1 MDLKNL
7 LDNVLAL
14 GSNISIKDG
23 KEIYK
28 NRLVSNL
35 SSKKINDIYH
45 IYSKVAEEDNSKE
58 YSCHIKYNLKGERV
72 IGATCTCSTYEEFSK
87 HKTNYIC
94 KHIIATI
101 FYFYIVAK
109 NRIKKINKENP
120 ALSKSKECKVAK
132 GSVEKKILNLDLDI
146 KRNDNKTFD
155 IQIRIGENTTYLI
168 PKINEF
174 LKCKEVKG
182 QLRINGEFLY
192 NSSSMKFKEEDERL
206 LNYIVLNLN
215 KEDSF
220 KVIEGKILRVNEEYI
235 EEILKLVSDNR
246 KVKLNYDYIN
256 YESYIIKEDI
266 PLSFTVK
273 IDFDKI
279 ILTTKKKLPI
289 PLNDNFTVFLND
301 RKIYLPSDNQINNY
315 KVLYHKLKS
324 NGKIEY
330 PKQESYINKLFN
342 LLSNISK
349 DIMLGEGV
357 KNLCRNYYKV
367 KFFFKN
373 ENNNIKCKATVNYF
387 GKTIN
392 ILDKNIDYFL
402 RDNNFEEEISM
413 KLERYRFIKKANE
426 FLFIGNDE
434 ERYDFFTSGL
444 KFFEE
449 FSILEFAKS
458 FNEVNLVGSNDI
470 HAIFEG
476 QDQGLRFKYD
486 IDGLEYSEYIN
497 VLQALEDNRDF
508 YKTKTGRLLNLRD
521 LGIANF
527 FNIID
532 NLIYNQEIYDGE
544 IEIDKSKAIFIE
556 DNIENYNL
564 NFIRGAEVLKV
575 VSKRLESR
583 VIEEVNGIK
592 ELNGTLRNYQL
603 TGVNYLLSLSE
614 MNFGGILADEMGLGK
629 TIQVIAFLLHK
640 KNKRSLVV
648 TPTSLIYN
656 WKEEFEKFAPSLNV
670 GIIHGSKSARNKI
683 LDNKEDYDVLLTT
696 YGTIKN
702 DIEFYKNEIFDYCI
716 IDEAQNIKNPKAQN
730 TKIIKEI
737 NAKVKFA
744 LTGTPIENSLIELWS
759 IFDFIMPGYLFD
771 EKKFKK
777 KFVNRSEKEIE
788 ELRSLIKP
796 FILRR
801 LKRDVIT
808 ELPEKIEKKYY
819 VPMTSEQKL
828 TYKNYMKEVKLKL
841 KTGEDDNITIFSY
854 LTRLRQIC
862 QDPILVN
869 KDYTGDSGKLNVAL
883 EIIEEVIEDNNK
895 MLVFSQFTSVLK
907 KIEEELNVRKI
918 KNKYLDGSTS
928 AKERIK
934 LVSEFNESKEP
945 EIFLISLKAGGT
957 GLNLTSAKFVMHMD
971 PWWNPAIEDQATDRA
986 HRIGQKNIVEVI
998 KLVAKDTIEEKI
1010 IQLQEDKREIINS
1023 VMSDD
1028 SLNINNISKL
1038 TNEEIL
1044 DLFK

>member
-1 MDLKNL
+1 MDLKIL

-45 IYSKVAEEDNSKE
+45 IYSKVTEEDNSKE

-94 KHIIATI
+94 KHIIAAI

-120 ALSKSKECKVAK
+120 ALSKSKECKVTK
-132 GSVEKKILNLDLDI
+132 GRVEKKILNLDLDI

-215 KEDSF
+215 KEDFF
-220 KVIEGKILRVNEEYI
+220 KVIEGKALRIDEEYI

-256 YESYIIKEDI
+256 YESYIIKEDM

-315 KVLYHKLKS
+315 KVLYHNLKS

-330 PKQESYINKLFN
+330 PKQEAYINKLFN

-357 KNLCRNYYKV
+357 KNLCKNYYKV

-544 IEIDKSKAIFIE
+544 IEVDKSKAIFIE

-583 VIEEVNGIK
+583 VIEEVNGVK

-788 ELRSLIKP
+788 ELKSLIKP

-801 LKRDVIT
+801 LKKDVIT

-828 TYKNYMKEVKLKL
+828 AYKNYMKEVKLKL

-907 KIEEELNVRKI
+907 KIEEELNIRKI

-998 KLVAKDTIEEKI
+998 KLIAKDTIEEKI

-1028 SLNINNISKL
+1028 SLNINNIAKL

-1044 DLFK
+1044 ELFR

>member
-35 SSKKINDIYH
+35 SSKKLNDIYH
-45 IYSKVAEEDNSKE
+45 IYSKVQNEVNSKE
-58 YSCHIKYNLKGERV
+58 YSCHIKYNLKSKKV
-72 IGATCTCSTYEEFSK
+72 IGATCTCSIYEEFSK
-87 HKTNYIC
+87 HKNNYIC

-109 NRIKKINKENP
+109 NRIKKINK
-120 ALSKSKECKVAK
+120 SKDDKVLK
-132 GSVEKKILNLDLDI
+132 GSFEKKILNLDLDI

-155 IQIRIGENTTYLI
+155 IQVKIGESNTYLI
-168 PKINEF
+168 TKINEF

-192 NSSSMKFKEEDERL
+192 NSSSMKFKEDDEKFL
-206 LNYIVLNLN
+206 KYIASSLTSNDL
-215 KEDSF
+215 F
-220 KVIEGKILRVNEEYI
+220 KVIESKILRVNEEHI
-235 EEILKLVSDNR
+235 EEILNLASVNR

-256 YESYIIKEDI
+256 YESYIIKEDM

-273 IDFDKI
+273 IDLDKI

-301 RKIYLPSDNQINNY
+301 RKIYLPSYNQINNY
-315 KVLYHKLKS
+315 KTLYHKLKS

-330 PKQESYINKLFN
+330 PKDEDSINELFN

-367 KFFFKN
+367 KLIFKN
-373 ENNNIKCKATVNYF
+373 ENNNIKCKATINYF
-387 GKTIN
+387 GKIIN
-392 ILDKNIDYFL
+392 ILDKNVDYFL

-413 KLERYRFIKKANE
+413 KLERYRFIKKGNE

-444 KFFEE
+444 KFFEG
-449 FSILEFAKS
+449 FSILEFAKN
-458 FNEVNLVGSNDI
+458 FNEINLVGSNDI
-470 HAIFEG
+470 NAIFEEKN
-476 QDQGLRFKYD
+476 QELRFKYS

-497 VLQALEDNRDF
+497 VLQALEDDRNF
-508 YKTKTGRLLNLRD
+508 YKTKKGRLLNLRD
-521 LGIANF
+521 LGVANF

-544 IEIDKSKAIFIE
+544 IEVDKSKAIFIE
-556 DNIENYNL
+556 DNIESYNL
-564 NFIRGAEVLKV
+564 NFIRGSEILKV

-583 VIEEVNGIK
+583 VIEEVYGVK
-592 ELNGTLRNYQL
+592 ELNGTLRNYQVA
-603 TGVNYLLSLSE
+603 GVNYLLSLSE

-640 KNKRSLVV
+640 KNKKSLVV

-656 WKEEFEKFAPSLNV
+656 WKEEFEKFAPTLNI
-670 GIIHGSKSARNKI
+670 GIIHGSKIARNKI

-702 DIEFYKNEIFDYCI
+702 DIEFYKNEVFDYCI
-716 IDEAQNIKNPKAQN
+716 IDEAQNIKNPKSQN

-771 EKKFKK
+771 EKKFKR
-777 KFVNRSEKEIE
+777 KFVNRSEKEIK
-788 ELRSLIKP
+788 ELKSLINP

-801 LKRDVIT
+801 LKKDVIT

-819 VPMTSEQKL
+819 VSMTNEQKL
-828 TYKNYMKEVKLKL
+828 AYKNYMKEVKLKL

-869 KDYTGDSGKLNVAL
+869 KDYTGDSGKLNIAL
-883 EIIEEVIEDNNK
+883 EIIEGVIEDNNK

-907 KIEEELNVRKI
+907 KIEEELNIRKI
-918 KNKYLDGSTS
+918 RNKYLDGSTS

-998 KLVAKDTIEEKI
+998 KLIAKDTIEEKI

>member
-1 MDLKNL
+1 MDLKIL

-45 IYSKVAEEDNSKE
+45 IYSKVTEEDNSKE
-58 YSCHIKYNLKGERV
+58 YSCHIKYNLKSERV

-94 KHIIATI
+94 KHIIAAI

-109 NRIKKINKENP
+109 NKIKKINKENSN
-120 ALSKSKECKVAK
+120 LNKKKESKVN
-132 GSVEKKILNLDLDI
+132 VEKKILNLDLDI
-146 KRNDNKTFD
+146 KRNENRTFD
-155 IQIRIGENTTYLI
+155 IQIRIGENNTYLI
-168 PKINEF
+168 TKISEF

-192 NSSSMKFKEEDERL
+192 NSSYMKFKEEDEKL
-206 LNYIVLNLN
+206 LDYIVLNLN
-215 KEDSF
+215 RENAF
-220 KVIEGKILRVNEEYI
+220 KIVEGKILRINEEYI

-256 YESYIIKEDI
+256 YESYIIKDNM

-273 IDFDKI
+273 MDFDKI

-289 PLNDNFTVFLND
+289 PLNNEFTVFLND
-301 RKIYLPSDNQINNY
+301 RKIYLSSEKQINNY
-315 KVLYHKLKS
+315 KVLYNKLK
-324 NGKIEY
+324 NHGKIEY
-330 PKQESYINKLFN
+330 PKQESSINELFN
-342 LLSNISK
+342 LLGDISK
-349 DIMLGEGV
+349 DIILGEGV

-367 KFFFKN
+367 KIFFKN
-373 ENNNIKCKATVNYF
+373 ENNDIKCKATVNYF
-387 GKTIN
+387 GKIIN

-413 KLERYRFIKKANE
+413 KLERYRFIKKTNE
-426 FLFIGNDE
+426 FLFVGSDE
-434 ERYDFFTSGL
+434 ERYELLTNGL
-444 KFFEE
+444 NLFEGFSKLE
-449 FSILEFAKS
+449 FSKS
-458 FNEVNLVGSNDI
+458 FNEANLLGSNDI
-470 HAIFEG
+470 HAIFER
-476 QDQGLRFKYD
+476 QEEELRFKYD
-486 IDGLEYSEYIN
+486 IDGLDYSEYIN
-497 VLQALEDNRDF
+497 VLQALEEDRDF

-521 LGIANF
+521 LGISNF

-556 DNIENYNL
+556 NNIENYNL
-564 NFIRGAEVLKV
+564 NFIRGAEILKII
-575 VSKRLESR
+575 SKRLESR
-583 VIEEVNGIK
+583 FIEEVNGVK
-592 ELNGTLRNYQL
+592 ELNGILRNYQV
-603 TGVNYLLSLSE
+603 TGLNYLLSLSE

-629 TIQVIAFLLHK
+629 TIQVIAFLLYK
-640 KNKRSLVV
+640 KNNMSLIV

-656 WKEEFEKFAPSLNV
+656 WKEEFEKFAPTLKV
-670 GIIHGSKSARNKI
+670 GVIHGSKSARNKI
-683 LDNKEDYDVLLTT
+683 LDNKEEYDILLTT

-788 ELRSLIKP
+788 ELKSLIKP

-801 LKRDVIT
+801 LKKDVIT

-828 TYKNYMKEVKLKL
+828 AYKNYMKEVKLKL
-841 KTGEDDNITIFSY
+841 KTGENDNITIFSY

-869 KDYTGDSGKLNVAL
+869 KDYTDDSGKLNVAL
-883 EIIEEVIEDNNK
+883 EIIEDVIEDNNK

-907 KIEEELNVRKI
+907 KIEDELNIREI

-1023 VMSDD
+1023 VMSDN

>member
-1 MDLKNL
+1 MDLKIL

-45 IYSKVAEEDNSKE
+45 IYSKVTEEDNSKE
-58 YSCHIKYNLKGERV
+58 YSCHIKYNLKSERV

-94 KHIIATI
+94 KHIIAAI

-109 NRIKKINKENP
+109 NKIKKINKENSN
-120 ALSKSKECKVAK
+120 LNKKKESKVN
-132 GSVEKKILNLDLDI
+132 VEKKILNLDLDI
-146 KRNDNKTFD
+146 KRNENRTFD
-155 IQIRIGENTTYLI
+155 IQIRIGENNTYLI
-168 PKINEF
+168 TKISEF

-192 NSSSMKFKEEDERL
+192 NSSYMKFKEEDEKL
-206 LNYIVLNLN
+206 LDYIVLNLN
-215 KEDSF
+215 RENAF
-220 KVIEGKILRVNEEYI
+220 KIVEGKILRINEEYI

-256 YESYIIKEDI
+256 YESYIIKDNM

-273 IDFDKI
+273 MDFDKI

-289 PLNDNFTVFLND
+289 PLNNEFTVFLND
-301 RKIYLPSDNQINNY
+301 RKIYLSSEKQINNY
-315 KVLYHKLKS
+315 KVLYNKLK
-324 NGKIEY
+324 NHGKIEY
-330 PKQESYINKLFN
+330 PKQESSINELFN
-342 LLSNISK
+342 LLGDISK
-349 DIMLGEGV
+349 DIILGEGV
-357 KNLCRNYYKV
+357 KNFCRNYYKV
-367 KFFFKN
+367 KIFFKN
-373 ENNNIKCKATVNYF
+373 ENNDIKCKATVNYF
-387 GKTIN
+387 GKIIN

-413 KLERYRFIKKANE
+413 KLERYRFIKKTNE
-426 FLFIGNDE
+426 FLFVGSDE
-434 ERYDFFTSGL
+434 ERYELLTNGL
-444 KFFEE
+444 NLFEGFSKLE
-449 FSILEFAKS
+449 FSKS
-458 FNEVNLVGSNDI
+458 FNEANLLGSNDI
-470 HAIFEG
+470 YAIFER
-476 QDQGLRFKYD
+476 QDEELRFKYD
-486 IDGLEYSEYIN
+486 IDGLDYSEYIN
-497 VLQALEDNRDF
+497 VLQALEEDRDF

-521 LGIANF
+521 LGISNF

-556 DNIENYNL
+556 NNIENYNL
-564 NFIRGAEVLKV
+564 NFIRGAEILKV
-575 VSKRLESR
+575 ISKRLESR
-583 VIEEVNGIK
+583 FIEEVNGVK
-592 ELNGTLRNYQL
+592 ELNGILRNYQV
-603 TGVNYLLSLSE
+603 TGLNYLLSLSE

-629 TIQVIAFLLHK
+629 TIQVIAFLLYK
-640 KNKRSLVV
+640 KNNMSLIV

-656 WKEEFEKFAPSLNV
+656 WKEEFEKFAPTLKV
-670 GIIHGSKSARNKI
+670 GVIHGSKSARNKI
-683 LDNKEDYDVLLTT
+683 LDNKEEYDILLTT

-788 ELRSLIKP
+788 ELKSLIKP

-801 LKRDVIT
+801 LKKDVIT

-819 VPMTSEQKL
+819 VPMTNEQKL
-828 TYKNYMKEVKLKL
+828 AYKNYMKEVKLKL
-841 KTGEDDNITIFSY
+841 KTGENDNITIFSY

-907 KIEEELNVRKI
+907 KIEDELNIRKI

-971 PWWNPAIEDQATDRA
+971 SWWNPAIEDQATDRA

-1023 VMSDD
+1023 VMSDN

>member
-132 GSVEKKILNLDLDI
+132 GSVEKRILNLDLDI

-246 KVKLNYDYIN
+246 KVKLNYNYIN
-256 YESYIIKEDI
+256 YESYIIKEDM
-266 PLSFTVK
+266 PVSFTVK

-330 PKQESYINKLFN
+330 PKQEPYINKLFN

-413 KLERYRFIKKANE
+413 KLERYRFIKKVNE

-819 VPMTSEQKL
+819 VPMTSEQNL
-828 TYKNYMKEVKLKL
+828 AYKNYMKEVKLKL

-869 KDYTGDSGKLNVAL
+869 KDYTGDSGKLNISL

-907 KIEEELNVRKI
+907 KIEEELNIRKI

-998 KLVAKDTIEEKI
+998 KLIAKDTIEEKI

-1028 SLNINNISKL
+1028 SLNINNIAKL

-1044 DLFK
+1044 ELFR

>member
-256 YESYIIKEDI
+256 YESYIIKEDM

-301 RKIYLPSDNQINNY
+301 RKIYLPSEKQINNY
-315 KVLYHKLKS
+315 KILYNKLKRH
-324 NGKIEY
+324 GKIEY
-330 PKQESYINKLFN
+330 PKQEASINRLFN
-342 LLSNISK
+342 LLGDISK
-349 DIMLGEGV
+349 DIILGEGV
-357 KNLCRNYYKV
+357 KSLCRNYYKV
-367 KFFFKN
+367 RILFKN
-373 ENNNIKCKATVNYF
+373 ENNDIRCKATINYF
-387 GKTIN
+387 GKIIN

-434 ERYDFFTSGL
+434 ERYELLTNGL
-444 KFFEE
+444 KFFEGFSRLE
-449 FSILEFAKS
+449 FSKS
-458 FNEVNLVGSNDI
+458 FNEVNILGSNDI
-470 HAIFEG
+470 YAIFEG
-476 QDQGLRFKYD
+476 KDEELRFKYD
-486 IDGLEYSEYIN
+486 IDGLDYSEYIN
-497 VLQALEDNRDF
+497 VLQALEDDRDF

-556 DNIENYNL
+556 ENIENYNL
-564 NFIRGAEVLKV
+564 NFIRGAEILKV
-575 VSKRLESR
+575 ISKRLESR
-583 VIEEVNGIK
+583 FIEEVNGVK
-592 ELNGTLRNYQL
+592 ELNGILRNYQL

-629 TIQVIAFLLHK
+629 TIQLIAFLLHK

-656 WKEEFEKFAPSLNV
+656 WKEEFEKFAPSLNI
-670 GIIHGSKSARNKI
+670 GIIHGSKSTRNRI

-777 KFVNRSEKEIE
+777 KFVNRSENEIE

-828 TYKNYMKEVKLKL
+828 AYKNYMKEVKLKL
-841 KTGEDDNITIFSY
+841 KTGENDNITIFSY

-907 KIEEELNVRKI
+907 KIEEELNIRKI

-934 LVSEFNESKEP
+934 LVSEFNDSKEP

-998 KLVAKDTIEEKI
+998 KLIAKDTIEEKI

>member
-392 ILDKNIDYFL
+392 ILDKNIDCFL

-788 ELRSLIKP
+788 ELKSLIKP

-801 LKRDVIT
+801 LKKDVIT

-828 TYKNYMKEVKLKL
+828 AYKNYMKEVKLKL

-998 KLVAKDTIEEKI
+998 KLIAKDTIEEKI

>member
-1 MDLKNL
+1 MDLKIL

-45 IYSKVAEEDNSKE
+45 IYSKVTEEDNSKE
-58 YSCHIKYNLKGERV
+58 YSCHIKYNLKSERV

-94 KHIIATI
+94 KHIIAAI

-109 NRIKKINKENP
+109 NKIKKINKENSN
-120 ALSKSKECKVAK
+120 LNKKKESKVN
-132 GSVEKKILNLDLDI
+132 VEKKILNLDLDI
-146 KRNDNKTFD
+146 KRNENRTFD
-155 IQIRIGENTTYLI
+155 IQIRIGENNTYLI
-168 PKINEF
+168 TKISEF

-192 NSSSMKFKEEDERL
+192 NSSYMKFKEEDEKL
-206 LNYIVLNLN
+206 LDYIVLNLN
-215 KEDSF
+215 RENAF
-220 KVIEGKILRVNEEYI
+220 KIVEGKILRINEEYI

-256 YESYIIKEDI
+256 YESYIIKDNM

-273 IDFDKI
+273 MDFDKI

-289 PLNDNFTVFLND
+289 PLNNEFTVFLND
-301 RKIYLPSDNQINNY
+301 RKIYLSSEKQINNY
-315 KVLYHKLKS
+315 KVLYNKLK
-324 NGKIEY
+324 NHGKIEY
-330 PKQESYINKLFN
+330 PKQESSINELFN
-342 LLSNISK
+342 LLGDISK
-349 DIMLGEGV
+349 DIILGEGV

-367 KFFFKN
+367 KIFFKN
-373 ENNNIKCKATVNYF
+373 ENNDIKCKATVNYF
-387 GKTIN
+387 GKIIN

-413 KLERYRFIKKANE
+413 KLERYRFIKKTNE
-426 FLFIGNDE
+426 FLFVGSDE
-434 ERYDFFTSGL
+434 ERYELLTNGL
-444 KFFEE
+444 NLFEGFSKLE
-449 FSILEFAKS
+449 FSKS
-458 FNEVNLVGSNDI
+458 FNEANLLGSNDI
-470 HAIFEG
+470 HAIFER
-476 QDQGLRFKYD
+476 QEEELRFKYD
-486 IDGLEYSEYIN
+486 IDGLDYSEYIN
-497 VLQALEDNRDF
+497 VLQALEEDRDF

-521 LGIANF
+521 LGISNF

-556 DNIENYNL
+556 NNIENYNL
-564 NFIRGAEVLKV
+564 NFIRGAEILKV
-575 VSKRLESR
+575 ISKRLESR
-583 VIEEVNGIK
+583 FIEEVNGVK
-592 ELNGTLRNYQL
+592 ELNGILRNYQV
-603 TGVNYLLSLSE
+603 TGLNYLLSLSE

-629 TIQVIAFLLHK
+629 TIQVIAFLLYK
-640 KNKRSLVV
+640 KNNRSLIV

-656 WKEEFEKFAPSLNV
+656 WKEEFEKFAPTLKV
-670 GIIHGSKSARNKI
+670 GVIHGSKSARNKI
-683 LDNKEDYDVLLTT
+683 LDNKEEYDILLTT

-788 ELRSLIKP
+788 ELKSLIKP

-801 LKRDVIT
+801 LKKDVIT

-828 TYKNYMKEVKLKL
+828 AYKNYMKEVKLKL
-841 KTGEDDNITIFSY
+841 KTGENDNITIFSY

-869 KDYTGDSGKLNVAL
+869 KDYTDDSGKLNVAL
-883 EIIEEVIEDNNK
+883 EIIEDVIEDNNK

-907 KIEEELNVRKI
+907 KIEDELNIREI

-1023 VMSDD
+1023 VMSDN

>member
-14 GSNISIKDG
+14 GSNIGIKDG

-45 IYSKVAEEDNSKE
+45 IYSKVTEEDNSKA
-58 YSCHIKYNLKGERV
+58 YSCHIKYNLKSEKV

-87 HKTNYIC
+87 YKSNYIC
-94 KHIIATI
+94 KHIIASI
-101 FYFYIVAK
+101 FYFYIIAK
-109 NRIKKINKENP
+109 NRIKKMNKENP
-120 ALSKSKECKVAK
+120 ALSKSKEVKVAK
-132 GSVEKKILNLDLDI
+132 GSVEKKIINLDLDI

-192 NSSSMKFKEEDERL
+192 NSSSMKFKEEDEKL
-206 LNYIVLNLN
+206 LRYIVLNLT

-220 KVIEGKILRVNEEYI
+220 NVVEGKILRVNEEYI

-256 YESYIIKEDI
+256 YESYIIKEDM

-273 IDFDKI
+273 IELDKI

-289 PLNDNFTVFLND
+289 PLNDKFTVFLSD
-301 RKIYLPSDNQINNY
+301 RKIYLPSNKQINSY
-315 KVLYHKLKS
+315 KLFYYKLKS
-324 NGKIEY
+324 NGKVEY
-330 PKQESYINKLFN
+330 SKDEASINKLFN

-349 DIMLGEGV
+349 DIKLGEGV
-357 KNLCRNYYKV
+357 KNICRNYYKV
-367 KFFFKN
+367 KFYFKN

-392 ILDKNIDYFL
+392 ILDKNINYFL

-434 ERYDFFTSGL
+434 ERYEFFISGL

-449 FSILEFAKS
+449 FSTLEFAKS

-476 QDQGLRFKYD
+476 QDEELRFKYN

-497 VLQALEDNRDF
+497 VLQALEDDRDF
-508 YKTKTGRLLNLRD
+508 YKTKKGRLLNLRD
-521 LGIANF
+521 LGMANF

-532 NLIYNQEIYDGE
+532 NLIYNQEVYDGE

-556 DNIENYNL
+556 DNIESYNL
-564 NFIRGAEVLKV
+564 NFIRGSEVLKL
-575 VSKRLESR
+575 VSKRLENR
-583 VIEEVNGIK
+583 VIEEVHGIK
-592 ELNGTLRNYQL
+592 ELNGTLRNYQVA
-603 TGVNYLLSLSE
+603 GVNYLLSLSE

-640 KNKRSLVV
+640 KSKKSLVV

-670 GIIHGSKSARNKI
+670 GVIHGSKSARNKI
-683 LDNKEDYDVLLTT
+683 LDNKENYDVLLTT

-716 IDEAQNIKNPKAQN
+716 IDEAQNIKNPKSQN
-730 TKIIKEI
+730 TKIIKEL

-771 EKKFKK
+771 EKKFKR
-777 KFVNRSEKEIE
+777 KFVGRNEKEID
-788 ELRSLIKP
+788 ELKSLIKP

-819 VPMTSEQKL
+819 VPMTVKQKL
-828 TYKNYMKEVKLKL
+828 AYKNYMKEVKLKL

-854 LTRLRQIC
+854 LTKLRQIC

-869 KDYTGDSGKLNVAL
+869 KDYIGDSGKLNVAL

-907 KIEEELNVRKI
+907 RIENELNIRKI
-918 KNKYLDGSTS
+918 KNKYLDGATN

-934 LVSEFNESKEP
+934 LVSEFNESTEP
-945 EIFLISLKAGGT
+945 ELFLISLKAGGT

-998 KLVAKDTIEEKI
+998 KLIAKDTIEEKI

>member
-1 MDLKNL
+1 MDLKIL

-35 SSKKINDIYH
+35 SSKKIKDIYH
-45 IYSKVAEEDNSKE
+45 IYSKVTEEDNSKE
-58 YSCHIKYNLKGERV
+58 YSCHIKYNLKSERV
-72 IGATCTCSTYEEFSK
+72 IGATCTCNTYEEFSK

-109 NRIKKINKENP
+109 NKIKKINKENTN
-120 ALSKSKECKVAK
+120 LNKKKESKLNI
-132 GSVEKKILNLDLDI
+132 EKKILNLDLDI
-146 KRNDNKTFD
+146 KRNENRTFD
-155 IQIRIGENTTYLI
+155 IQIRIGENNTYLI
-168 PKINEF
+168 PKISEF

-192 NSSSMKFKEEDERL
+192 NSSYMKFKEEDEKL
-206 LNYIVLNLN
+206 LDYIVLNLN
-215 KEDSF
+215 RENTF
-220 KVIEGKILRVNEEYI
+220 KILEGKILRINEEYI

-256 YESYIIKEDI
+256 YESYIIKDNM

-273 IDFDKI
+273 MDFDKI
-279 ILTTKKKLPI
+279 ILTTKKKVPI
-289 PLNDNFTVFLND
+289 PLNNEFTVFLND
-301 RKIYLPSDNQINNY
+301 RKIYLPSEKQINNY
-315 KVLYHKLKS
+315 KVLYNKLKS
-324 NGKIEY
+324 HGKIEY
-330 PKQESYINKLFN
+330 SKQEASINELFN
-342 LLSNISK
+342 LLGYISK
-349 DIMLGEGV
+349 DIILGEGV

-367 KFFFKN
+367 KIFFKN
-373 ENNNIKCKATVNYF
+373 ENNDIKCKATVNYF
-387 GKTIN
+387 GKVIN

-413 KLERYRFIKKANE
+413 KLERYRFIKKTNE
-426 FLFIGNDE
+426 FLFVGSDE
-434 ERYDFFTSGL
+434 ERYELLTNGL
-444 KFFEE
+444 KFFEG
-449 FSILEFAKS
+449 FSILEISES
-458 FNEVNLVGSNDI
+458 FNEANLLGSNDI
-470 HAIFEG
+470 HAIFER
-476 QDQGLRFKYD
+476 QDEELRFKYD
-486 IDGLEYSEYIN
+486 IDGLDYSEYIN
-497 VLQALEDNRDF
+497 VLQALEEDRDF

-521 LGIANF
+521 LGIFNF

-556 DNIENYNL
+556 NNIENYNL
-564 NFIRGAEVLKV
+564 NFIRGVEILKV
-575 VSKRLESR
+575 ISKRLESR
-583 VIEEVNGIK
+583 FIEEVNGVK
-592 ELNGTLRNYQL
+592 ELNGILRNYQV
-603 TGVNYLLSLSE
+603 TGLNYLLSLSE

-629 TIQVIAFLLHK
+629 TIQVIAFLVYK

-670 GIIHGSKSARNKI
+670 GVIHGSKSVRNKI
-683 LDNKEDYDVLLTT
+683 LDNKEEYDILLTT

-702 DIEFYKNEIFDYCI
+702 DMEFYKNEIFDYCI

-777 KFVNRSEKEIE
+777 KFVNRSENEIE
-788 ELRSLIKP
+788 ELKSLIKP

-801 LKRDVIT
+801 LKKDVIT

-828 TYKNYMKEVKLKL
+828 AYKNYMKEVKLKL

-907 KIEEELNVRKI
+907 KIEEELNIREI

-971 PWWNPAIEDQATDRA
+971 PWWNPAIEDQATD
-986 HRIGQKNIVEVI
+986 
-998 KLVAKDTIEEKI
+998 L
-1010 IQLQEDKREIINS
+1010 
-1023 VMSDD
+1023 
-1028 SLNINNISKL
+1028 SLIHI
-1038 TNEEIL
+1038 
-1044 DLFK
+1044 

>member
-1 MDLKNL
+1 MDLKIL

-45 IYSKVAEEDNSKE
+45 IYSKVTEEDNSKE
-58 YSCHIKYNLKGERV
+58 YSCHIKYNLKSERV

-94 KHIIATI
+94 KHIIAAI

-109 NRIKKINKENP
+109 NKIKKINKENSN
-120 ALSKSKECKVAK
+120 LNKKKESKVN
-132 GSVEKKILNLDLDI
+132 VEKKILNLDLDI
-146 KRNDNKTFD
+146 KRNENRTFD
-155 IQIRIGENTTYLI
+155 IQIRIGENNTYLI
-168 PKINEF
+168 TKISEF

-192 NSSSMKFKEEDERL
+192 NSSYMKFKEEDEKL
-206 LNYIVLNLN
+206 LDYIVLNLN
-215 KEDSF
+215 RENAF
-220 KVIEGKILRVNEEYI
+220 KIVEGKILRINEEYI

-256 YESYIIKEDI
+256 YESYIIKDNM

-273 IDFDKI
+273 MDFDKI

-289 PLNDNFTVFLND
+289 PLNNEFTVFLND
-301 RKIYLPSDNQINNY
+301 RKIYLSSEKQINNY
-315 KVLYHKLKS
+315 KVLYNKLK
-324 NGKIEY
+324 NHGKIEY
-330 PKQESYINKLFN
+330 PKQESSINELFN
-342 LLSNISK
+342 LLGDISK
-349 DIMLGEGV
+349 DIILGEGV

-367 KFFFKN
+367 KIFFKN
-373 ENNNIKCKATVNYF
+373 ENNDIKCKATVNYF
-387 GKTIN
+387 GKIIN

-413 KLERYRFIKKANE
+413 KLERYRFIKKTNE
-426 FLFIGNDE
+426 FLFVGSDE
-434 ERYDFFTSGL
+434 ERYELLTNGL
-444 KFFEE
+444 NLFEGFSKLE
-449 FSILEFAKS
+449 FSKS
-458 FNEVNLVGSNDI
+458 FNEANLLGSNDI
-470 HAIFEG
+470 HAIFER
-476 QDQGLRFKYD
+476 QEEELRFKYD
-486 IDGLEYSEYIN
+486 IDGLDYSEYIN
-497 VLQALEDNRDF
+497 VLQALEEDRDF

-521 LGIANF
+521 LGISNF
-527 FNIID
+527 FNIIN

-556 DNIENYNL
+556 NNIENYNL
-564 NFIRGAEVLKV
+564 NFIRGAEILKV
-575 VSKRLESR
+575 ISKRLESR
-583 VIEEVNGIK
+583 FIEEVNGVK
-592 ELNGTLRNYQL
+592 ELNGILRNYQV
-603 TGVNYLLSLSE
+603 TGLNYLLSLSE

-629 TIQVIAFLLHK
+629 TIQVIAFLLYK
-640 KNKRSLVV
+640 KNNMSLIV

-656 WKEEFEKFAPSLNV
+656 WKEEFEKFAPTLKV
-670 GIIHGSKSARNKI
+670 GVIHGSKSARNKI
-683 LDNKEDYDVLLTT
+683 LDNKEEYDILLTT

-788 ELRSLIKP
+788 ELKSLIKP

-801 LKRDVIT
+801 LKKDVIT

-819 VPMTSEQKL
+819 VPMNNEQKL
-828 TYKNYMKEVKLKL
+828 AYKNYMKEVKLKL
-841 KTGEDDNITIFSY
+841 KTGENDNITIFSY

-907 KIEEELNVRKI
+907 KIEDELNIREI

-1023 VMSDD
+1023 VMSDN

>member
-1 MDLKNL
+1 MDLKIL

-256 YESYIIKEDI
+256 YESYIIKEDM

-301 RKIYLPSDNQINNY
+301 RKIYLPSEKQINNY
-315 KVLYHKLKS
+315 KILYNKLKRH
-324 NGKIEY
+324 GKIEY
-330 PKQESYINKLFN
+330 PKQEASINRLFN
-342 LLSNISK
+342 LLGDISK
-349 DIMLGEGV
+349 DIILGEGV
-357 KNLCRNYYKV
+357 KSLCRNYYKV
-367 KFFFKN
+367 RILFKN
-373 ENNNIKCKATVNYF
+373 ENNDIRCKATINYF
-387 GKTIN
+387 GKIIN

-413 KLERYRFIKKANE
+413 KLERYRFIKKTNE
-426 FLFIGNDE
+426 FLFVGSDE
-434 ERYDFFTSGL
+434 ERYELLTNGL
-444 KFFEE
+444 NLFEGFSKLE
-449 FSILEFAKS
+449 FSKS
-458 FNEVNLVGSNDI
+458 FNEANLLGSNDI
-470 HAIFEG
+470 HAIFER
-476 QDQGLRFKYD
+476 QEEELRFKYD
-486 IDGLEYSEYIN
+486 IDGLDYSEYIN
-497 VLQALEDNRDF
+497 VLQALEDDRDF

-556 DNIENYNL
+556 ENIENYNL
-564 NFIRGAEVLKV
+564 NFIRGAEILKV
-575 VSKRLESR
+575 ISKRLESR
-583 VIEEVNGIK
+583 FIEEVNGVK
-592 ELNGTLRNYQL
+592 ELNGILRNYQL

-629 TIQVIAFLLHK
+629 TIQLIAFLLHK

-656 WKEEFEKFAPSLNV
+656 WKEEFEKFAPSLNI
-670 GIIHGSKSARNKI
+670 GIIHGSKSTRNRI

-777 KFVNRSEKEIE
+777 KFVNRSENEIE

-796 FILRR
+796 FISRR

-828 TYKNYMKEVKLKL
+828 AYKNYMKEVKLKL

-907 KIEEELNVRKI
+907 KIEEELNIRKI

-934 LVSEFNESKEP
+934 LVSEFNDSKEP

-998 KLVAKDTIEEKI
+998 KLIAKDTIEEKI

>member
-1 MDLKNL
+1 MDLKIL

-45 IYSKVAEEDNSKE
+45 IYSKVTEEDNSKE
-58 YSCHIKYNLKGERV
+58 YSCHIKYNLKSERV

-94 KHIIATI
+94 KHIIAAI

-109 NRIKKINKENP
+109 NKIKKINKENSN
-120 ALSKSKECKVAK
+120 LNKKKESKVN
-132 GSVEKKILNLDLDI
+132 VEKKILNLDLDI
-146 KRNDNKTFD
+146 KRNENRTFD
-155 IQIRIGENTTYLI
+155 IQIRIGENNTYLI
-168 PKINEF
+168 TKISEF

-192 NSSSMKFKEEDERL
+192 NSSYMKFKEEDEKL
-206 LNYIVLNLN
+206 LDYIVLNLN
-215 KEDSF
+215 RENTF
-220 KVIEGKILRVNEEYI
+220 KIVEGKILRINEEYI

-256 YESYIIKEDI
+256 YESYIIKDNM

-273 IDFDKI
+273 MDFDKI

-289 PLNDNFTVFLND
+289 PLNNEFTVFLND
-301 RKIYLPSDNQINNY
+301 RKIYLSSEKQINNY
-315 KVLYHKLKS
+315 KVLYNKLK
-324 NGKIEY
+324 NHGKIEY
-330 PKQESYINKLFN
+330 PKQESSINELFN
-342 LLSNISK
+342 LLGDISK
-349 DIMLGEGV
+349 DIILGEGV

-367 KFFFKN
+367 KIFFKN
-373 ENNNIKCKATVNYF
+373 ENNDIKCKATVNYF
-387 GKTIN
+387 GKIIN

-413 KLERYRFIKKANE
+413 KLERYRFIKKTNE
-426 FLFIGNDE
+426 FLFVGSDE
-434 ERYDFFTSGL
+434 ERYELLTNGL
-444 KFFEE
+444 NLFEGFSKLE
-449 FSILEFAKS
+449 FSKS
-458 FNEVNLVGSNDI
+458 FNEANLLGSNDI
-470 HAIFEG
+470 HAIFER
-476 QDQGLRFKYD
+476 QEEELRFKYD
-486 IDGLEYSEYIN
+486 IDGLDYSEYIN
-497 VLQALEDNRDF
+497 VLQALEEDRDF

-521 LGIANF
+521 LGISNF
-527 FNIID
+527 FNIIN

-556 DNIENYNL
+556 NNIENYNL
-564 NFIRGAEVLKV
+564 NFIRGAEILKV
-575 VSKRLESR
+575 ISKRLESR
-583 VIEEVNGIK
+583 FIEEVNGVK
-592 ELNGTLRNYQL
+592 ELNGILRNYQV
-603 TGVNYLLSLSE
+603 TGLNYLLSLSE

-629 TIQVIAFLLHK
+629 TIQVIAFLLYK
-640 KNKRSLVV
+640 KNNMSLIV

-656 WKEEFEKFAPSLNV
+656 WKEEFEKFAPTLKV
-670 GIIHGSKSARNKI
+670 GVIHGSKSARNKI
-683 LDNKEDYDVLLTT
+683 LDNKEEYDILLTT

-771 EKKFKK
+771 EKNFKK

-788 ELRSLIKP
+788 ELKSLIKP

-801 LKRDVIT
+801 LKKDVIT

-819 VPMTSEQKL
+819 VPMTNEQKL
-828 TYKNYMKEVKLKL
+828 AYKNYMKEVKLKL
-841 KTGEDDNITIFSY
+841 KTGENDNITIFSY

-907 KIEEELNVRKI
+907 KIEDELNIREI

-1023 VMSDD
+1023 VMSDN

>member
-1 MDLKNL
+1 MDLKIL

-45 IYSKVAEEDNSKE
+45 IYSKVTEEDNSKE
-58 YSCHIKYNLKGERV
+58 YSCHIKYNLKSERV

-94 KHIIATI
+94 KHIIAAI

-109 NRIKKINKENP
+109 NKIKKINKENSN
-120 ALSKSKECKVAK
+120 LNKKKESKVN
-132 GSVEKKILNLDLDI
+132 VEKKILNLDLDI
-146 KRNDNKTFD
+146 KRNENRTFD
-155 IQIRIGENTTYLI
+155 IQIRIGENNTYLI
-168 PKINEF
+168 TKISEF

-192 NSSSMKFKEEDERL
+192 NSSYMKFKEEDEKL
-206 LNYIVLNLN
+206 LDYIVLNLN
-215 KEDSF
+215 RENAF
-220 KVIEGKILRVNEEYI
+220 KIVEGKILRINEEYI

-256 YESYIIKEDI
+256 YESYIIKDNM

-273 IDFDKI
+273 MDFDKI

-289 PLNDNFTVFLND
+289 PLNNEFTVFLND
-301 RKIYLPSDNQINNY
+301 RKIYLSSEKQINNY
-315 KVLYHKLKS
+315 KVLYNKLK
-324 NGKIEY
+324 NHGKIEY
-330 PKQESYINKLFN
+330 PKQESSINELFN
-342 LLSNISK
+342 LLGDISK
-349 DIMLGEGV
+349 DIILGEGV

-367 KFFFKN
+367 KIFFKN
-373 ENNNIKCKATVNYF
+373 ENNDIKCKATVNY
-387 GKTIN
+387 GKIIN

-413 KLERYRFIKKANE
+413 KLERYRFIKKTNE
-426 FLFIGNDE
+426 FLFVGSDE
-434 ERYDFFTSGL
+434 ERYELLTNGL
-444 KFFEE
+444 NLFEGFSKLE
-449 FSILEFAKS
+449 FSKS
-458 FNEVNLVGSNDI
+458 FNEANLLGSNDI
-470 HAIFEG
+470 HAIFER
-476 QDQGLRFKYD
+476 QEEELRFKYD
-486 IDGLEYSEYIN
+486 IDGLDYSEYIN
-497 VLQALEDNRDF
+497 VLQALEEDRDF

-521 LGIANF
+521 LGISNF

-556 DNIENYNL
+556 NNIENYNL
-564 NFIRGAEVLKV
+564 NFIRGAEILKII
-575 VSKRLESR
+575 SKRLESR
-583 VIEEVNGIK
+583 FIEEVNGVK
-592 ELNGTLRNYQL
+592 ELNGILRNYQV
-603 TGVNYLLSLSE
+603 TGLNYLLSLSE

-629 TIQVIAFLLHK
+629 TIQVIAFLLYK
-640 KNKRSLVV
+640 KNNMSLIV

-656 WKEEFEKFAPSLNV
+656 WKEEFEKFAPTLKV
-670 GIIHGSKSARNKI
+670 GVIHGSKSARNKI
-683 LDNKEDYDVLLTT
+683 LDNKEEYDILLTT

-788 ELRSLIKP
+788 ELKSLIKP

-801 LKRDVIT
+801 LKKDVIT

-828 TYKNYMKEVKLKL
+828 AYKNYMKEVKLKL
-841 KTGEDDNITIFSY
+841 KTGENDNITIFSY

-869 KDYTGDSGKLNVAL
+869 KDYTDDSGKLNVAL
-883 EIIEEVIEDNNK
+883 EIIEDVIEDNNK

-907 KIEEELNVRKI
+907 KIEDELNIREI

-1023 VMSDD
+1023 VMSDN

>member
-1 MDLKNL
+1 
-7 LDNVLAL
+7 
-14 GSNISIKDG
+14 
-23 KEIYK
+23 
-28 NRLVSNL
+28 
-35 SSKKINDIYH
+35 KI
-45 IYSKVAEEDNSKE
+45 
-58 YSCHIKYNLKGERV
+58 
-72 IGATCTCSTYEEFSK
+72 
-87 HKTNYIC
+87 
-94 KHIIATI
+94 
-101 FYFYIVAK
+101 
-109 NRIKKINKENP
+109 
-120 ALSKSKECKVAK
+120 
-132 GSVEKKILNLDLDI
+132 
-146 KRNDNKTFD
+146 
-155 IQIRIGENTTYLI
+155 
-168 PKINEF
+168 
-174 LKCKEVKG
+174 
-182 QLRINGEFLY
+182 
-192 NSSSMKFKEEDERL
+192 

-215 KEDSF
+215 RGDSF
-220 KVIEGKILRVNEEYI
+220 KIVEGKILRVNEEYI

-256 YESYIIKEDI
+256 YESYIIKEDM

-273 IDFDKI
+273 IELDKI

-289 PLNDNFTVFLND
+289 PLNDKFTVFLSD
-301 RKIYLPSDNQINNY
+301 RKIYLPSNKQINSY
-315 KVLYHKLKS
+315 KLFYYKLKS
-324 NGKIEY
+324 NGKVEY
-330 PKQESYINKLFN
+330 SKDEASINKLFN

-349 DIMLGEGV
+349 DIKLGEGV
-357 KNLCRNYYKV
+357 KNICRNYYKV
-367 KFFFKN
+367 KFYFKN

-392 ILDKNIDYFL
+392 ILDKNINYFL

-434 ERYDFFTSGL
+434 ERYEFFISGL

-449 FSILEFAKS
+449 FSTLEFAKS

-476 QDQGLRFKYD
+476 QDEELRFKYN

-497 VLQALEDNRDF
+497 VLQALEDDRDF
-508 YKTKTGRLLNLRD
+508 YKTKKGRLLNLRD
-521 LGIANF
+521 LGMANF

-532 NLIYNQEIYDGE
+532 NLIYNQEVYDGE

-556 DNIENYNL
+556 DNIESYNL
-564 NFIRGAEVLKV
+564 NFIRGSEVLKL
-575 VSKRLESR
+575 VSKRLENR
-583 VIEEVNGIK
+583 VIEEVHGIK
-592 ELNGTLRNYQL
+592 ELNGTLRNYQV

-629 TIQVIAFLLHK
+629 TIQVIAFLLYK

-670 GIIHGSKSARNKI
+670 GVIHGSKSARNKI
-683 LDNKEDYDVLLTT
+683 LDNKENYDVLLTT

-716 IDEAQNIKNPKAQN
+716 IDEAQNIKNPKSQN
-730 TKIIKEI
+730 TKIIKEL

-771 EKKFKK
+771 EKKFKR
-777 KFVNRSEKEIE
+777 KFVGRNEKEID
-788 ELRSLIKP
+788 ELKSLIKP

-819 VPMTSEQKL
+819 VPMTVKQKL
-828 TYKNYMKEVKLKL
+828 AYKNYMKEVKLKL

-854 LTRLRQIC
+854 LTKLRQIC

-869 KDYTGDSGKLNVAL
+869 KDYIGDSGKLNVAL

-907 KIEEELNVRKI
+907 RIENELNIRKI
-918 KNKYLDGSTS
+918 KNKYLDGATN

-934 LVSEFNESKEP
+934 LVSEFNESTEP
-945 EIFLISLKAGGT
+945 ELFLISLKAGGT

-998 KLVAKDTIEEKI
+998 KLIAKDTIEEKI

>member
-1 MDLKNL
+1 MDLKKL
-7 LDNVLAL
+7 LDNILAL

-35 SSKKINDIYH
+35 SSKKINDVYH

-132 GSVEKKILNLDLDI
+132 GSVQKKILNLDLDI

-155 IQIRIGENTTYLI
+155 IQIRVGENVTYLI

-192 NSSSMKFKEEDERL
+192 NSSSMKFNDGDERL

-215 KEDSF
+215 RGDFF
-220 KVIEGKILRVNEEYI
+220 KVVEGKILRVNEEYI

-256 YESYIIKEDI
+256 YESYIIKEDM

-273 IDFDKI
+273 IDYDKI

-289 PLNDNFTVFLND
+289 PLNNNFTVFLND

-315 KVLYHKLKS
+315 RVLYHKLKS

-330 PKQESYINKLFN
+330 PKQEDYINKLFN
-342 LLSNISK
+342 LLDNISK

-357 KNLCRNYYKV
+357 KNLCKNYYKV
-367 KFFFKN
+367 RFFFKN

-413 KLERYRFIKKANE
+413 KLERYRFIKRGNE

-434 ERYDFFTSGL
+434 ERYEFLINGV

-458 FNEVNLVGSNDI
+458 FNEVNLMGSNDI

-544 IEIDKSKAIFIE
+544 IEVDKSKAIFIE

-564 NFIRGAEVLKV
+564 NFIRGAEILKV

-583 VIEEVNGIK
+583 VIEEVHGIK
-592 ELNGTLRNYQL
+592 ELNGTLRNYQV

-640 KNKRSLVV
+640 KNKRSVVV

-656 WKEEFEKFAPSLNV
+656 WKEEFEKFAPSLRV
-670 GIIHGSKSARNKI
+670 GVIHGSKSARNKI

-744 LTGTPIENSLIELWS
+744 LTGTPIENSLVELWS

-828 TYKNYMKEVKLKL
+828 AYKNYMKEVKLKL

-907 KIEEELNVRKI
+907 KIEEELNIRKI
-918 KNKYLDGSTS
+918 RNKYLDGSTS

-934 LVSEFNESKEP
+934 LVSEFNESKDP

-998 KLVAKDTIEEKI
+998 KLIAKDTIEEKI

-1023 VMSDD
+1023 VMSYD

>member
-1 MDLKNL
+1 MDLKKL

-45 IYSKVAEEDNSKE
+45 IYSRVTEEDNSKE
-58 YSCHIKYNLKGERV
+58 YSCHIKYNLKSERV
-72 IGATCTCSTYEEFSK
+72 IGATCTCNTYEEFSK

-109 NRIKKINKENP
+109 NKIKKINKENP
-120 ALSKSKECKVAK
+120 ALSKSKERKGAKV
-132 GSVEKKILNLDLDI
+132 SVEKKVLNLDLDI
-146 KRNDNKTFD
+146 KRNENKTFD

-168 PKINEF
+168 PKISEF

-192 NSSSMKFKEEDERL
+192 NSSSMKFKEEDEKI

-215 KEDSF
+215 RGDSF
-220 KVIEGKILRVNEEYI
+220 KIVEGKILRINEEYI

-256 YESYIIKEDI
+256 YESYIIKEDM

-273 IDFDKI
+273 IELDKI

-289 PLNDNFTVFLND
+289 PLNDKFTVFLSD
-301 RKIYLPSDNQINNY
+301 RKIYLPSNKQINSY
-315 KVLYHKLKS
+315 KLFYYKLKS
-324 NGKIEY
+324 NGKVEY
-330 PKQESYINKLFN
+330 SKDEASINKLFN

-349 DIMLGEGV
+349 DIKLGEGV
-357 KNLCRNYYKV
+357 KNICRNYYKV
-367 KFFFKN
+367 KFYFKN

-392 ILDKNIDYFL
+392 ILDKNINYFL

-434 ERYDFFTSGL
+434 ERYEFFISGL

-449 FSILEFAKS
+449 FSTLEFAKS

-476 QDQGLRFKYD
+476 QDEELRFKYN

-497 VLQALEDNRDF
+497 VLQALEDDRDF
-508 YKTKTGRLLNLRD
+508 YKTKKGRLLNLRD
-521 LGIANF
+521 LGMANF
-527 FNIID
+527 FNIIN

-544 IEIDKSKAIFIE
+544 IEVDKSKAIFIE

-564 NFIRGAEVLKV
+564 NFIRGAEILKV
-575 VSKRLESR
+575 VSKRLENR
-583 VIEEVNGIK
+583 AIEEVHGIK
-592 ELNGTLRNYQL
+592 GLNGTLRNYQVI
-603 TGVNYLLSLSE
+603 GVNYLLSLSE

-629 TIQVIAFLLHK
+629 TIQVIAFLLYK

-670 GIIHGSKSARNKI
+670 GVIHGSKSVRNKI
-683 LDNKEDYDVLLTT
+683 LDNKEEYDVLLTT

-702 DIEFYKNEIFDYCI
+702 DIEFYKDEIFDYCI

-777 KFVNRSEKEIE
+777 KFVNKSEKEVE
-788 ELRSLIKP
+788 ELKSLINP

-819 VPMTSEQKL
+819 VPMTSGQKL
-828 TYKNYMKEVKLKL
+828 AYKNYMKEVKLKL
-841 KTGEDDNITIFSY
+841 KTAEDDNITIFSY

-883 EIIEEVIEDNNK
+883 EIIKEVIEENNK

-907 KIEEELNVRKI
+907 KIEEELNIREI
-918 KNKYLDGSTS
+918 RNKYLDGSTS

-998 KLVAKDTIEEKI
+998 KLIAKDTIEEKI

>member
-1 MDLKNL
+1 MDLKIL

-45 IYSKVAEEDNSKE
+45 IYSKVTEEDNSKE
-58 YSCHIKYNLKGERV
+58 YSCHIKYNLKSERV

-94 KHIIATI
+94 KHIIAAI

-109 NRIKKINKENP
+109 NKIKKINKENSN
-120 ALSKSKECKVAK
+120 LNKKKESKVN
-132 GSVEKKILNLDLDI
+132 VEKKILNLDLDI
-146 KRNDNKTFD
+146 KRNENRTFD
-155 IQIRIGENTTYLI
+155 IQIRIGENNTYLI
-168 PKINEF
+168 TKISEF

-182 QLRINGEFLY
+182 QLRINGEVLY
-192 NSSSMKFKEEDERL
+192 NSSYMKFKEEDEKL
-206 LNYIVLNLN
+206 LDYIVLNLN
-215 KEDSF
+215 RENAF
-220 KVIEGKILRVNEEYI
+220 KIVEGKILRINEEYI

-256 YESYIIKEDI
+256 YESYIIKDNM

-273 IDFDKI
+273 MDFDKI

-289 PLNDNFTVFLND
+289 PLNNEFTVFLND
-301 RKIYLPSDNQINNY
+301 RKIYLSSEKQINNY
-315 KVLYHKLKS
+315 KVLYNKLK
-324 NGKIEY
+324 NHGKIEY
-330 PKQESYINKLFN
+330 PKQESSINELFN
-342 LLSNISK
+342 LLGDISK
-349 DIMLGEGV
+349 DIILGEGV

-367 KFFFKN
+367 KIFFKN
-373 ENNNIKCKATVNYF
+373 ENNDIKCKATVNYF
-387 GKTIN
+387 GKIIN

-413 KLERYRFIKKANE
+413 KLERYRFIKKTNE
-426 FLFIGNDE
+426 FLFVGSDE
-434 ERYDFFTSGL
+434 ERYELLTNGL
-444 KFFEE
+444 NLFEGFSKLE
-449 FSILEFAKS
+449 FSKS
-458 FNEVNLVGSNDI
+458 FNEANLLGSNDI
-470 HAIFEG
+470 HAIFER
-476 QDQGLRFKYD
+476 QEEELRFKYD
-486 IDGLEYSEYIN
+486 IDGLDYSEYIN
-497 VLQALEDNRDF
+497 VLQALEEDRDF
-508 YKTKTGRLLNLRD
+508 YKTKTGRLLNLRV
-521 LGIANF
+521 LVISNF
-527 FNIID
+527 FNIIN

-556 DNIENYNL
+556 NNIENYNL
-564 NFIRGAEVLKV
+564 NFIRGAEILKV
-575 VSKRLESR
+575 ISKRLESR
-583 VIEEVNGIK
+583 FIEEVNGVQ
-592 ELNGTLRNYQL
+592 ELNGILRNYQV
-603 TGVNYLLSLSE
+603 TGLNYLLSLSE

-629 TIQVIAFLLHK
+629 TIQVIAFLLYK
-640 KNKRSLVV
+640 KNNMSLIV

-656 WKEEFEKFAPSLNV
+656 WKEEFEKFAPTLKV
-670 GIIHGSKSARNKI
+670 GVIHGSKSARNKI
-683 LDNKEDYDVLLTT
+683 LDNKEEYDILLTT

-788 ELRSLIKP
+788 ELKSLIKP

-801 LKRDVIT
+801 LKKDVIT

-819 VPMTSEQKL
+819 VPMTNEQKL
-828 TYKNYMKEVKLKL
+828 AYKNYMKEVKLKL
-841 KTGEDDNITIFSY
+841 KTGENDNITIFSY

-907 KIEEELNVRKI
+907 KIEDELNIREI

-1023 VMSDD
+1023 VMSDN

>member
-14 GSNISIKDG
+14 GSNIGIKDG

-45 IYSKVAEEDNSKE
+45 IYSKVTEEDNSKA
-58 YSCHIKYNLKGERV
+58 YSCHIKYNLKSEKV
-72 IGATCTCSTYEEFSK
+72 IGATCTCNTYEEFSK

-94 KHIIATI
+94 KHIIASI
-101 FYFYIVAK
+101 FYFYIIAK
-109 NRIKKINKENP
+109 NRIKKMNKENP
-120 ALSKSKECKVAK
+120 ALSKSKEVKVAK
-132 GSVEKKILNLDLDI
+132 GSVEKKIINLDLDI

-192 NSSSMKFKEEDERL
+192 NSSSMKFKEEDEKL
-206 LNYIVLNLN
+206 LRYIVLNLT

-220 KVIEGKILRVNEEYI
+220 NVVEGKILRVNEEYI

-256 YESYIIKEDI
+256 YESYIIKEDM

-273 IDFDKI
+273 IELDKI

-289 PLNDNFTVFLND
+289 PLNDKFTVFLSD
-301 RKIYLPSDNQINNY
+301 RKIYLPSNKQINSY
-315 KVLYHKLKS
+315 KLFYYKLKS
-324 NGKIEY
+324 NGKVEY
-330 PKQESYINKLFN
+330 SKDEASINKLFN

-349 DIMLGEGV
+349 DIKLGEGV
-357 KNLCRNYYKV
+357 KNICRNYYKV
-367 KFFFKN
+367 KFYFKN

-392 ILDKNIDYFL
+392 ILDKNINYFL

-434 ERYDFFTSGL
+434 ERYEFFISGL

-449 FSILEFAKS
+449 FSTLEFAKS

-476 QDQGLRFKYD
+476 QDEELRFMYN

-497 VLQALEDNRDF
+497 VLQALEDDRDF
-508 YKTKTGRLLNLRD
+508 YKTKKGRLLNLRD
-521 LGIANF
+521 LGMANF

-532 NLIYNQEIYDGE
+532 NLIYNQEVYDGE

-556 DNIENYNL
+556 DNIESYNL
-564 NFIRGAEVLKV
+564 NFIRGSEVLKL
-575 VSKRLESR
+575 VSKRLENR
-583 VIEEVNGIK
+583 VIEEVHGIK
-592 ELNGTLRNYQL
+592 ELNGTLRNYQV

-629 TIQVIAFLLHK
+629 TIQVIAFLLYK

-670 GIIHGSKSARNKI
+670 GVIHGSKSARNKI
-683 LDNKEDYDVLLTT
+683 LDNKENYDVLLTT

-716 IDEAQNIKNPKAQN
+716 IDEAQNIKNPKSQN
-730 TKIIKEI
+730 TKIIKEL

-771 EKKFKK
+771 EKKFKR
-777 KFVNRSEKEIE
+777 KFVGRNEKEID
-788 ELRSLIKP
+788 ELKSLIKP

-819 VPMTSEQKL
+819 VPMTVKQKL
-828 TYKNYMKEVKLKL
+828 AYKNYMKEVKLKL

-854 LTRLRQIC
+854 LTKLRQIC

-869 KDYTGDSGKLNVAL
+869 KDYIGDSGKLNVAL

-907 KIEEELNVRKI
+907 RIENELNIRKI
-918 KNKYLDGSTS
+918 KNKYLDGATN

-934 LVSEFNESKEP
+934 LVSEFNESTEP
-945 EIFLISLKAGGT
+945 ELFLISLKAGGT

-998 KLVAKDTIEEKI
+998 KLIAKDTIEEKI

>member
-1 MDLKNL
+1 MDLKKL

-14 GSNISIKDG
+14 GSNIGIKDG

-45 IYSKVAEEDNSKE
+45 IYSKVTEEDNSKA
-58 YSCHIKYNLKGERV
+58 YSCHIKYNLKSEKV

-87 HKTNYIC
+87 YKSNYIC
-94 KHIIATI
+94 KHIIASI
-101 FYFYIVAK
+101 FYFYIIAK
-109 NRIKKINKENP
+109 NRIKKMNKENP
-120 ALSKSKECKVAK
+120 ALSKSKEVKVAK
-132 GSVEKKILNLDLDI
+132 GSVEKKIINLDLDI

-192 NSSSMKFKEEDERL
+192 NSSSMKFKEEDEKL
-206 LNYIVLNLN
+206 LRYIVLNLT

-220 KVIEGKILRVNEEYI
+220 NVVEGKILRVNEEYI
-235 EEILKLVSDNR
+235 EEILKLVSYNR

-256 YESYIIKEDI
+256 YESYIIKEDM

-273 IDFDKI
+273 IELDKI

-289 PLNDNFTVFLND
+289 PLNDKFTVFLSD
-301 RKIYLPSDNQINNY
+301 RKIYLPSNKQINSY
-315 KVLYHKLKS
+315 KLFYYKLKS
-324 NGKIEY
+324 NGKVEY
-330 PKQESYINKLFN
+330 SKDEASINKLFN

-349 DIMLGEGV
+349 DIKLGEGV
-357 KNLCRNYYKV
+357 KNICRNYYKV
-367 KFFFKN
+367 KFYFKN

-392 ILDKNIDYFL
+392 ILDKNINYFL

-434 ERYDFFTSGL
+434 ERYEFFISGL

-449 FSILEFAKS
+449 FSTLEFAKS

-476 QDQGLRFKYD
+476 QDEELRFKYN

-497 VLQALEDNRDF
+497 VLQALEDDRDF
-508 YKTKTGRLLNLRD
+508 YKTKKGRLLNLRD
-521 LGIANF
+521 LGMANF

-532 NLIYNQEIYDGE
+532 NLIYNQEVYDGE

-556 DNIENYNL
+556 DNIESYNL
-564 NFIRGAEVLKV
+564 NFIRGSEVLKL
-575 VSKRLESR
+575 VSKRLENR
-583 VIEEVNGIK
+583 VIEEVHGIK
-592 ELNGTLRNYQL
+592 ELNGTLRNYQV

-640 KNKRSLVV
+640 KSKKSLVV

-670 GIIHGSKSARNKI
+670 GVIHGSKSARNKI
-683 LDNKEDYDVLLTT
+683 LDNKENYDVLLTT

-716 IDEAQNIKNPKAQN
+716 IDEAQNIKNPKSQN
-730 TKIIKEI
+730 TKIIKEL

-771 EKKFKK
+771 EKKFKR
-777 KFVNRSEKEIE
+777 KFVGRNEKEID
-788 ELRSLIKP
+788 ELKSLIKP

-819 VPMTSEQKL
+819 VPMTVKQKL
-828 TYKNYMKEVKLKL
+828 AYKNYMKEVKLKL

-854 LTRLRQIC
+854 LTKLRQIC

-869 KDYTGDSGKLNVAL
+869 KDYIGDSGKLNVAL

-907 KIEEELNVRKI
+907 RIENELNIRKI
-918 KNKYLDGSTS
+918 KNKYLDGATN

-934 LVSEFNESKEP
+934 LVSEFNESTEP
-945 EIFLISLKAGGT
+945 ELFLISLKAGGT

-998 KLVAKDTIEEKI
+998 KLIAKDTIEEKI

>member
-1 MDLKNL
+1 MDLKIL

-35 SSKKINDIYH
+35 SSKKIKDIYH
-45 IYSKVAEEDNSKE
+45 IYSKVTEEDNSKE
-58 YSCHIKYNLKGERV
+58 YSCHIKYNLKSERV
-72 IGATCTCSTYEEFSK
+72 IGATCTCNTYEEFSK

-109 NRIKKINKENP
+109 NKIKKINKENTN
-120 ALSKSKECKVAK
+120 LNKKKESKLNI
-132 GSVEKKILNLDLDI
+132 EKKILNLDLDI
-146 KRNDNKTFD
+146 KRNENRTFD
-155 IQIRIGENTTYLI
+155 IQIRIGENNTYLI
-168 PKINEF
+168 PKISEF

-192 NSSSMKFKEEDERL
+192 NSSYMKFKEEDEKL
-206 LNYIVLNLN
+206 LDYIVLNLN
-215 KEDSF
+215 RENTF
-220 KVIEGKILRVNEEYI
+220 KILEGKILRINEEYI

-256 YESYIIKEDI
+256 YESYIIKDNM

-273 IDFDKI
+273 MDFDKI
-279 ILTTKKKLPI
+279 ILTTKKKVPI
-289 PLNDNFTVFLND
+289 SLNNEFTVFLND
-301 RKIYLPSDNQINNY
+301 RKIYLPSEKQINNY
-315 KVLYHKLKS
+315 KVLYNKLKS
-324 NGKIEY
+324 HGKIEY
-330 PKQESYINKLFN
+330 SKQEASINELFN
-342 LLSNISK
+342 LLGYISK
-349 DIMLGEGV
+349 DIILGEGV

-367 KFFFKN
+367 KIFFKN
-373 ENNNIKCKATVNYF
+373 ENNDIKCKATVNYF
-387 GKTIN
+387 GKVIN

-413 KLERYRFIKKANE
+413 KLERYRFIKKTNE
-426 FLFIGNDE
+426 FLFVGSDE
-434 ERYDFFTSGL
+434 ERYELLTNGL
-444 KFFEE
+444 KFFEG
-449 FSILEFAKS
+449 FSILEISES
-458 FNEVNLVGSNDI
+458 FNEANLLGSNDI
-470 HAIFEG
+470 HAIFER
-476 QDQGLRFKYD
+476 QDEELRFKYD
-486 IDGLEYSEYIN
+486 IDGLDYSEYIN
-497 VLQALEDNRDF
+497 VLQALEEDRDF

-521 LGIANF
+521 LGISNF

-556 DNIENYNL
+556 NNIENYNL
-564 NFIRGAEVLKV
+564 NFIRGVEILKV
-575 VSKRLESR
+575 ISKRLESR
-583 VIEEVNGIK
+583 FIEEVNGVK
-592 ELNGTLRNYQL
+592 ELNGILRNYQV
-603 TGVNYLLSLSE
+603 TGLNYLLSLSE

-629 TIQVIAFLLHK
+629 TIQVIAFLVYK

-670 GIIHGSKSARNKI
+670 GVIHGSKSVRNKI
-683 LDNKEDYDVLLTT
+683 LDNKEEYDILLTT

-702 DIEFYKNEIFDYCI
+702 DMEFYKNEIFDYCI

-777 KFVNRSEKEIE
+777 KFVNRSENEIE
-788 ELRSLIKP
+788 ELKSLIKP

-801 LKRDVIT
+801 LKKDVIT

-828 TYKNYMKEVKLKL
+828 AYKNYMKEVKLKL

-907 KIEEELNVRKI
+907 KIEEELNIREI

-1010 IQLQEDKREIINS
+1010 IELQEDKREIINS

-1028 SLNINNISKL
+1028 SLNINNIAKL

-1044 DLFK
+1044 ELFR

>member
-109 NRIKKINKENP
+109 NRIKKINKENA

-182 QLRINGEFLY
+182 QFRINGEFLY

-256 YESYIIKEDI
+256 YESYIIKEDM

-315 KVLYHKLKS
+315 KLFYHKLKS
-324 NGKIEY
+324 NGKIECT
-330 PKQESYINKLFN
+330 KQEAYINKLFN

-357 KNLCRNYYKV
+357 KNLCKNYYKV

-444 KFFEE
+444 KFFEK

-476 QDQGLRFKYD
+476 RDQGLRFKYD

-544 IEIDKSKAIFIE
+544 IEVDKSKAIFIE

-583 VIEEVNGIK
+583 IIEEVNGIK

-716 IDEAQNIKNPKAQN
+716 IDEAQSIKNPKAQN

-777 KFVNRSEKEIE
+777 KFVNRSENEIE

-828 TYKNYMKEVKLKL
+828 AYKNYMKEVKLKL

-907 KIEEELNVRKI
+907 KIEEELNIRKI
-918 KNKYLDGSTS
+918 KNKYLDGATS

-998 KLVAKDTIEEKI
+998 KLIAKDTIEEKI

-1028 SLNINNISKL
+1028 SLNINNIAKL

-1044 DLFK
+1044 ELFR